1 MIMTLMRSRFLAL
14 MAITTLALS
23 ACASGTPTT
32 NTPASD
38 AASTSSGSAAAPGV
52 TKVSVAFYPLEYAA
66 TKAGGDKV
74 NVTNLTLPG
83 QEPHDLEL
91 TPQQITS
98 LEEADLVVYLKGFQP
113 AVDKTVEQ
121 SGAKNKLD
129 LSQVIQLHPATE
141 DHDHDSDAGE
151 TEDHDHGTTDPHFW
165 LDPTLEAKAVD
176 AIANEL
182 SKINADNKSTYETN
196 AKNVTNDL
204 TALDEEYKSSLT
216 NCQVKTIITTH
227 AAFGY
232 LTERYGL
239 EQIGISGLSPNEQP
253 SPARIAKVQEEAKE
267 HGVTTIFFETL
278 TSDEVAKAIAGDLAL
293 KTAVLDPIE
302 GITTESA
309 GQDYPSVMKANLDA
323 IKQANGCS

>member
-1 MIMTLMRSRFLAL
+1 MTLMKSRILAL
-14 MAITTLALS
+14 AAVATLTLN
-23 ACASGTPTT
+23 ACTPSTS
-32 NTPASD
+32 PPD
-38 AASTSSGSAAAPGV
+38 AASTSSNSAAAPGT

-66 TKAGGDKV
+66 SKVGGDKV
-74 NVTNLTLPG
+74 SVTNLTLPG

-91 TPQQITS
+91 TPQQIAS

-113 AVDKTVEQ
+113 AVDKAVEQ

-141 DHDHDSDAGE
+141 DHDHDAGE

-165 LDPTLEAKAVD
+165 LDPTLEAKAVS
-176 AIANEL
+176 AIADEL
-182 SKINADNKSTYETN
+182 SKIDANNKSTYETN
-196 AKNVTNDL
+196 AKSTTDDL
-204 TALDEEYKSSLT
+204 TALDGEYRSGLT
-216 NCQVKTIITTH
+216 NCRVKTIITTH

-278 TSDEVAKAIAGDLAL
+278 TSDEVAKAIAGDLGL
-293 KTAVLDPIE
+293 RTAVLDPIE
-302 GITTESA
+302 GITAKSA

>member
-1 MIMTLMRSRFLAL
+1 M
-14 MAITTLALS
+14 
-23 ACASGTPTT
+23 
-32 NTPASD
+32 
-38 AASTSSGSAAAPGV
+38 
-52 TKVSVAFYPLEYAA
+52 
-66 TKAGGDKV
+66 
-74 NVTNLTLPG
+74 
-83 QEPHDLEL
+83 
-91 TPQQITS
+91 
-98 LEEADLVVYLKGFQP
+98 
-113 AVDKTVEQ
+113 
-121 SGAKNKLD
+121 
-129 LSQVIQLHPATE
+129 IQLHPATE

>member
-1 MIMTLMRSRFLAL
+1 M
-14 MAITTLALS
+14 LALS
-23 ACASGTPTT
+23 ACGSGTPIA

-38 AASTSSGSAAAPGV
+38 AASNGSSGAAGPGT

-66 TKAGGDKV
+66 AKVGGDKV
-74 NVTNLTLPG
+74 SVTNLTLPG

-91 TPQQITS
+91 TPQQVAS

-113 AVDKTVEQ
+113 AVDKAVEQ

-129 LSQVIQLHPATE
+129 LSQVIRLHPA
-141 DHDHDSDAGE
+141 

-165 LDPTLEAKAVD
+165 LDPTLEAKAVS
-176 AIANEL
+176 AIADEL
-182 SKINADNKSTYETN
+182 SKIDANNKSTYETN
-196 AKNVTNDL
+196 AKSTTDDL
-204 TALDEEYKSSLT
+204 TALDGDYRSGLT
-216 NCQVKTIITTH
+216 NCRVKTIITTH

-278 TSDEVAKAIAGDLAL
+278 TSDEVAKAIAGDLGL
-293 KTAVLDPIE
+293 RTAVLDPIE
-302 GITTESA
+302 GITAKSA

>member
-1 MIMTLMRSRFLAL
+1 MILVKLRTLAL
-14 MAITTLALS
+14 TTVAILALS
-23 ACASGTPTT
+23 ACSSNTPSTS
-32 NTPASD
+32 TPASD
-38 AASTSSGSAAAPGV
+38 AASTSSGSAAATGV
-52 TKVSVAFYPLEYAA
+52 TKVSVALYPLEYAA

-74 NVTNLTLPG
+74 SVTNLTLPG

-113 AVDKTVEQ
+113 AVDKAVEQ

-141 DHDHDSDAGE
+141 EHDHDSEAGE
-151 TEDHDHGTTDPHFW
+151 TEEHDHGTTDPHFW
-165 LDPTLEAKAVD
+165 LDPTLEAKAVS
-176 AIANEL
+176 AIADEL
-182 SKINADNKSTYETN
+182 SKIDAQNKNTYETN
-196 AKNVTNDL
+196 AQNVTNDL

-216 NCQVKTIITTH
+216 TCKVKTIITTH

-278 TSDEVAKAIAGDLAL
+278 TSDEVAKAIAGDLEL

>member
-1 MIMTLMRSRFLAL
+1 MILIKPRILAL
-14 MAITTLALS
+14 ATVVMLALS
-23 ACASGTPTT
+23 ACGSGTPIA

-38 AASTSSGSAAAPGV
+38 AASNGSSGAAGPGT

-66 TKAGGDKV
+66 AKVGGDKV

-91 TPQQITS
+91 TPQQVAS
-98 LEEADLVVYLKGFQP
+98 LEETDLVVYLKGFQP
-113 AVDKTVEQ
+113 AVVKAVEQ

-141 DHDHDSDAGE
+141 DHDHDASE

-165 LDPTLEAKAVD
+165 LDPTLEAKAVS

-182 SKINADNKSTYETN
+182 SKIDANNKSTYETN
-196 AKNVTNDL
+196 AKSTTDDL
-204 TALDEEYKSSLT
+204 TALDGDYRSGLT
-216 NCQVKTIITTH
+216 NCRVKTIITTH

-278 TSDEVAKAIAGDLAL
+278 TSDEVAKAIAGDLGL
-293 KTAVLDPIE
+293 RTAVLDPIE
-302 GITTESA
+302 GITAESA

-323 IKQANGCS
+323 IKQSNGCS